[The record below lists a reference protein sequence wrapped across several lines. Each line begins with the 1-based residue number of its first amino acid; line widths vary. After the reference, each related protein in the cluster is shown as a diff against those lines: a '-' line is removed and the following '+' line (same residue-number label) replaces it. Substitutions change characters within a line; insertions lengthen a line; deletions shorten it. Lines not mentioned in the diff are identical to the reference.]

1 MRWKTKKL
9 PADIQRDSFLWFF
22 ISSSESWFNSTMM
35 YNFKKTF
42 FAAFILLIP
51 VLLHSQ
57 TSADSSRVLKE
68 VILKTKPYQEVIP
81 VQSLSGVLLEN
92 LSAHNVADALRYF
105 AGTQIKDYGG
115 VGGLKTVDVRN
126 MGTHHVGVFYDGI
139 QLGNAQNGVTDLG
152 KYSLDDME
160 SLTMYN
166 GQKSEIFQSAKDFSA
181 ASTIYLRTKRPV
193 FSGSKKSN
201 FLVRYKTMSI
211 DYHDPFLRW
220 EQKLSDHVS
229 MSVSSEFIKSNG
241 QYKFRYKRKNQDG
254 STAYDTTATRWN
266 SDIQALRFE
275 SGLYG
280 KINNG
285 SWDAKVYYYDS
296 ERGAPGAIVENKFK
310 DGFRQ
315 FDKNFFTQAF
325 LTKDVSDKYKFQ
337 IRGKYAYDYT
347 HYIARDTTQVL
358 GEPVTEG
365 AQSDDS
371 YYQQEVYF
379 SAVNM
384 YSILENWDVSLST
397 DFQYN
402 KLNATRRGIQT
413 QFSFPQRYTA
423 LFSLASSYRYEGFKV
438 LGSVVGTRVI
448 EEVRYN
454 AKPPNKTEFTPAL
467 FLGYTPFKQYDF
479 NVRAFA
485 KRIFRM
491 PTFNDLYYTMIGSST
506 LRLEYMNQYDVGFT
520 YNLPFKESFLD
531 RLSIQADAY
540 YTNTKDKIVAAPT
553 GNLFRW
559 MMTNIGQVRGKG
571 IETVLN
577 AAAHIDQLNLTANLT
592 YTYSESRDFTK
603 FVGLEISSYGDQI
616 PYTPWHSGSVILNA
630 GYKTWNFNYS
640 FIYVGKRYNG
650 NVNNIKVNEVQPWYT
665 HDLALQKSFLFS
677 QYKLNTAVEVNN
689 AFNQQYE
696 VIYNYPMP
704 GRTFKFIISIE
715 L

>member
-1 MRWKTKKL
+1 
-9 PADIQRDSFLWFF
+9 
-22 ISSSESWFNSTMM
+22 M
-35 YNFKKTF
+35 YNCRKTLL
-42 FAAFILLIP
+42 AAFIVLIP
-51 VLLHSQ
+51 FLLHSQ
-57 TSADSSRVLKE
+57 AVTDSSRVLKE
-68 VILKTKPYQEVIP
+68 VVLKGKLYQEVIP
-81 VQSLSGVLLEN
+81 VQSLSGVLLEK
-92 LSAHNVADALRYF
+92 LASHNVADALRYF

-166 GQKSEIFQSAKDFSA
+166 GQKSEIFQSAKDFASA
-181 ASTIYLRTKRPV
+181 SAIYLRTKRPV
-193 FSGSKKSN
+193 FAGNKKTN
-201 FLVRYKTMSI
+201 LLVRYKTMSI
-211 DYHDPFLRW
+211 NYHDPSFRW
-220 EQKLSDHVS
+220 EQKLSDKVS
-229 MSVSSEFIKSNG
+229 MSVSSEYIKSNG
-241 QYKFRYKRKNQDG
+241 QYKFRYKRKNLDG
-254 STAYDTTATRWN
+254 SIAYDTTATRWN
-266 SDIQALRFE
+266 SDIEAFRFE
-275 SGLYG
+275 SGVFG
-280 KINNG
+280 KINKG
-285 SWDAKVYYYDS
+285 TWDAKIYYYDS

-315 FDKNFFTQAF
+315 FDKNFFGQSS
-325 LTKDVSDKYKFQ
+325 LTKEVSEKYKLQ
-337 IRGKYAYDYT
+337 LKGKFAYDYT
-347 HYIARDTTQVL
+347 HYIARDTTNVL
-358 GEPVTEG
+358 GETVTEG

-371 YYQQEVYF
+371 YYQQETYF

-384 YSILENWDVSLST
+384 YSILPTWDVSLST

-423 LFSLASSYRYEGFKV
+423 LVSLATSYRYEGFKV
-438 LGSVVGTRVI
+438 LGNVLATRVI
-448 EEVRYN
+448 EEVKYN
-454 AKPPNKTEFTPAL
+454 AKAPNKTEFTPAI
-467 FLGYTPFKQYDF
+467 FLGYTPFKKYDF
-479 NVRAFA
+479 NLRAFA

-506 LRLEYMNQYDVGFT
+506 LKPEYMNQYDVGFT
-520 YNLPFKESFLD
+520 YNFRVKESFFD
-531 RLSIQADAY
+531 AFSFQADAY
-540 YTNTKDKIVAAPT
+540 YTSTKDKIVAAPT

-559 MMTNIGQVRGKG
+559 MMTNIGQVKGKG

-577 AAAHIDQLNLTANLT
+577 MAAHIQKVNLTANLT
-592 YTYSESRDFTK
+592 YTYSQSQDFTK
-603 FVGLEISSYGDQI
+603 VVGLEMSSYGDQI
-616 PYTPWHSGSVILNA
+616 PYTPWHSGSGILNA
-630 GYKTWNFNYS
+630 NYESWNFNYS

-665 HDLALQKSFLFS
+665 HDLAIQKSFAFKN
-677 QYKLNTAVEVNN
+677 YKLNGTVEVNN

-704 GRTFKFIISIE
+704 GRTFKFIISFE

>member
-1 MRWKTKKL
+1 
-9 PADIQRDSFLWFF
+9 
-22 ISSSESWFNSTMM
+22 M
-35 YNFKKTF
+35 YNCRKTF
-42 FAAFILLIP
+42 LAFILLIP
-51 VLLHSQ
+51 FFLHSQ
-57 TSADSSRVLKE
+57 VVTDSSRVLKE
-68 VILKTKPYQEVIP
+68 VVLKGKPYQEVIP

-92 LSAHNVADALRYF
+92 LATHNVADALRYF

-139 QLGNAQNGVTDLG
+139 QLGNAQNGLTDLG

-166 GQKSEIFQSAKDFSA
+166 GQKSEIFQSAKDFASA
-181 ASTIYLRTKRPV
+181 SIIYLRTKRPV
-193 FSGSKKSN
+193 FSGHKKTN
-201 FLVRYKTMSI
+201 LLVRYKTMSI
-211 DYHDPFLRW
+211 NYHDPSFRW
-220 EQKLSDHVS
+220 EQKLSDKVS
-229 MSVSSEFIKSNG
+229 WSVSSEYIKSNG

-266 SDIQALRFE
+266 SDIEALRFE
-275 SGLYG
+275 SGLFG
-280 KINNG
+280 QLNKG
-285 SWDAKVYYYDS
+285 TWDAKVYYYDS
-296 ERGAPGAIVENKFK
+296 ERGAPGAIVENKFR

-315 FDKNFFTQAF
+315 FDKNFFSQAS
-325 LTKDVSDKYKFQ
+325 LVKDISEKYKFQ
-337 IRGKYAYDYT
+337 LKGKFAYDYT
-347 HYIARDTTQVL
+347 HYIARDTTNVL
-358 GEPVTEG
+358 GETVTEG

-371 YYQQEVYF
+371 YFQQEAYF

-384 YSILENWDVSLST
+384 YSISSTWDVSLST

-423 LFSLASSYRYEGFKV
+423 LVSLASSYRYEGFKV
-438 LGSVVGTRVI
+438 LGNVLATRVI
-448 EEVRYN
+448 EEVKYN
-454 AKPPNKTEFTPAL
+454 AKAPNKTEFTPAI

-479 NVRAFA
+479 NLRAFA

-491 PTFNDLYYTMIGSST
+491 PTFNDLYYTMVGSST
-506 LRLEYMNQYDVGFT
+506 LRPEYMNQYDVGFT
-520 YNLPFKESFLD
+520 YNFPVKESFFD
-531 RLSIQADAY
+531 RFSLQADAY
-540 YTNTKDKIVAAPT
+540 YTNTKDKIIAAPT

-559 MMTNIGQVRGKG
+559 MMTNIGQVKGKG
-571 IETVLN
+571 VETVLN
-577 AAAHIDQLNLTANLT
+577 MATHIDKVNLTANLT
-592 YTYSESRDFTK
+592 YTYSQSQDFTK
-603 FVGLEISSYGDQI
+603 VSGLEMSSYGDQI
-616 PYTPWHSGSVILNA
+616 PYTPWHSGSGIVNA
-630 GYKTWNFNYS
+630 GYESWNFNYS

-665 HDLALQKSFLFS
+665 HDLAVQKSFAFEN
-677 QYKLNTAVEVNN
+677 YKLNGAIEVNN

-704 GRTFKFIISIE
+704 GRTFKFIISFE

>member
-1 MRWKTKKL
+1 
-9 PADIQRDSFLWFF
+9 
-22 ISSSESWFNSTMM
+22 M
-35 YNFKKTF
+35 YNCRKTLL
-42 FAAFILLIP
+42 AAFIVLIP
-51 VLLHSQ
+51 FLLHSQ
-57 TSADSSRVLKE
+57 AVTDSSRVLKE
-68 VILKTKPYQEVIP
+68 VVLKGKPYQEVIP

-92 LSAHNVADALRYF
+92 LASHNVADALRYF

-166 GQKSEIFQSAKDFSA
+166 GQKSEIFQSAKDFASA
-181 ASTIYLRTKRPV
+181 SAIYLRTKRPV
-193 FSGSKKSN
+193 FAGNKKTN
-201 FLVRYKTMSI
+201 LLVRYKTMSI
-211 DYHDPFLRW
+211 NYHDPSFRW
-220 EQKLSDHVS
+220 EQKLSDKVS
-229 MSVSSEFIKSNG
+229 MSVSSEYIKSNG
-241 QYKFRYKRKNQDG
+241 QYKFRYKRKNLDG
-254 STAYDTTATRWN
+254 SIAYDTTATRWN
-266 SDIQALRFE
+266 SDIEAFRFE
-275 SGLYG
+275 SGVFG
-280 KINNG
+280 KINKG
-285 SWDAKVYYYDS
+285 TWDAKIYYYDS

-315 FDKNFFTQAF
+315 FDKNFFGQSS
-325 LTKDVSDKYKFQ
+325 LTKEVSEKYKLQ
-337 IRGKYAYDYT
+337 LKGKFAYDYT
-347 HYIARDTTQVL
+347 HYIARDTTNVL
-358 GEPVTEG
+358 GETVTEG

-371 YYQQEVYF
+371 YYQQETYF

-384 YSILENWDVSLST
+384 YSILPTWDVSLST

-423 LFSLASSYRYEGFKV
+423 LVSLATSYRYEGFKV
-438 LGSVVGTRVI
+438 LGNVLATRVI
-448 EEVRYN
+448 EEVKYN
-454 AKPPNKTEFTPAL
+454 AKAPNKTEFTPAI
-467 FLGYTPFKQYDF
+467 FLGYTPFKKYDF
-479 NVRAFA
+479 NLRAFA

-506 LRLEYMNQYDVGFT
+506 LKPEYMNQYDVGFT
-520 YNLPFKESFLD
+520 YNFRVKESFFD
-531 RLSIQADAY
+531 AFSFQADAY
-540 YTNTKDKIVAAPT
+540 YTSTKDKIVAAPT

-559 MMTNIGQVRGKG
+559 MMTNIGQVKGKG

-577 AAAHIDQLNLTANLT
+577 MAAHIQKVNLTANLT
-592 YTYSESRDFTK
+592 YTYSQSQDFTK
-603 FVGLEISSYGDQI
+603 VVGLEMSSYGDQI
-616 PYTPWHSGSVILNA
+616 PYTPWHSGSGILNA
-630 GYKTWNFNYS
+630 NYESWNFNYS

-665 HDLALQKSFLFS
+665 HDLAIQKSFAFKN
-677 QYKLNTAVEVNN
+677 YKLNGTVEVNN

-704 GRTFKFIISIE
+704 GRTFKFIISFE

>member
-1 MRWKTKKL
+1 
-9 PADIQRDSFLWFF
+9 
-22 ISSSESWFNSTMM
+22 M
-35 YNFKKTF
+35 YNLKKTLLSIF
-42 FAAFILLIP
+42 LLIVP
-51 VLLHSQ
+51 FLLHSQ
-57 TSADSSRVLKE
+57 AVTDSSRVLKE
-68 VILKTKPYQEVIP
+68 VILKGKPYQEVIP

-166 GQKSEIFQSAKDFSA
+166 GQKSEIFQSAKDFAS
-181 ASTIYLRTKRPV
+181 ASTIYLRTKRPT
-193 FSGSKKSN
+193 FSNNKKTN
-201 FLVRYKTMSI
+201 LLVRYKTMSI
-211 DYHDPFLRW
+211 DYHDPSFRW
-220 EQKLSDHVS
+220 EQKLSDKVS
-229 MSVSSEFIKSNG
+229 MSVSSEYIKSNG

-254 STAYDTTATRWN
+254 SVAYDTTATRWN
-266 SDIQALRFE
+266 SDIEAFRLE
-275 SGLYG
+275 SGVFG
-280 KINNG
+280 KINKG
-285 SWDAKVYYYDS
+285 VWDAKVYYYDS
-296 ERGAPGAIVENKFK
+296 ERGAPGAIVENKFR

-315 FDKNFFTQAF
+315 FDKNFFSQAS
-325 LTKDVSDKYKFQ
+325 LIKDVSDKYKLQ
-337 IRGKYAYDYT
+337 LKGKFAYDYT
-347 HYIARDTTQVL
+347 HYIARDTTNVL
-358 GEPVTEG
+358 GETLTEG

-371 YYQQEVYF
+371 YYQKEAYF

-384 YSILENWDVSLST
+384 YSILPTWDVSLST

-423 LFSLASSYRYEGFKV
+423 LVSLATSYRYEGFKV
-438 LGSVVGTRVI
+438 LGNVLATRVI
-448 EEVRYN
+448 EEVKYN
-454 AKPPNKTEFTPAL
+454 AKAPNKTEFTPAL
-467 FLGYTPFKQYDF
+467 FLGYTPFKKYDF
-479 NVRAFA
+479 NLRAFA

-506 LRLEYMNQYDVGFT
+506 LRPEYMNQYDVGFT
-520 YNLPFKESFLD
+520 YNFPVKESFFDKFSL
-531 RLSIQADAY
+531 QADAY

-559 MMTNIGQVRGKG
+559 MMTNIGQVKGKG

-577 AAAHIDQLNLTANLT
+577 MATHIDKVNLTANLT
-592 YTYSESRDFTK
+592 YTYSQSQDFTK
-603 FVGLEISSYGDQI
+603 FVGLEMSSYGDQI
-616 PYTPWHSGSVILNA
+616 PYTPWHSGSGILNA
-630 GYKTWNFNYS
+630 GYESWNFNYS

-665 HDLALQKSFLFS
+665 HDLAVQKSFAFKN
-677 QYKLNTAVEVNN
+677 YKLNGAVEVNN

-704 GRTFKFIISIE
+704 GRTFKFIISFE

>member
-1 MRWKTKKL
+1 
-9 PADIQRDSFLWFF
+9 
-22 ISSSESWFNSTMM
+22 M
-35 YNFKKTF
+35 YNCRKTLL
-42 FAAFILLIP
+42 AAFIVLIP
-51 VLLHSQ
+51 FLLHSQ
-57 TSADSSRVLKE
+57 AATDSSRVLKE
-68 VILKTKPYQEVIP
+68 VVLKGKPYQEVIP

-92 LSAHNVADALRYF
+92 LASHNVADALRYF

-166 GQKSEIFQSAKDFSA
+166 GQKSEIFQSAKDFASA
-181 ASTIYLRTKRPV
+181 SAIYLRTKRPV
-193 FSGSKKSN
+193 FAGNKKTN
-201 FLVRYKTMSI
+201 LLVRYKTMSI
-211 DYHDPFLRW
+211 NYHDPSFRW
-220 EQKLSDHVS
+220 EQKLSDKVS
-229 MSVSSEFIKSNG
+229 MSVSSEYIKSNG
-241 QYKFRYKRKNQDG
+241 QYKFRYKRKNLDG
-254 STAYDTTATRWN
+254 SIAYDTTATRWN
-266 SDIQALRFE
+266 SDIEAFRFE
-275 SGLYG
+275 SGVFG
-280 KINNG
+280 KINKG
-285 SWDAKVYYYDS
+285 TWDAKIYYYDS

-315 FDKNFFTQAF
+315 FDKNFFGQSS
-325 LTKDVSDKYKFQ
+325 LTKEVSEKYKLQ
-337 IRGKYAYDYT
+337 LKGKFAYDYT
-347 HYIARDTTQVL
+347 HYIARDTTNVL
-358 GEPVTEG
+358 GETVTEG

-371 YYQQEVYF
+371 YYQQETYF

-384 YSILENWDVSLST
+384 YSILPTWDVSLST

-423 LFSLASSYRYEGFKV
+423 LVSLATSYRYEGFKV
-438 LGSVVGTRVI
+438 LGNVLATRVI
-448 EEVRYN
+448 EEVKYN
-454 AKPPNKTEFTPAL
+454 AKAPNKTEFTPAI
-467 FLGYTPFKQYDF
+467 FLGYTPFKKYDF

-506 LRLEYMNQYDVGFT
+506 LKPEYMNQYDVGFT
-520 YNLPFKESFLD
+520 YNFRVKESFFD
-531 RLSIQADAY
+531 AFSFQADAY
-540 YTNTKDKIVAAPT
+540 YTSTKDKIVAAPT

-559 MMTNIGQVRGKG
+559 MMTNIGQVKGKG

-577 AAAHIDQLNLTANLT
+577 MAAHIQKVNLTANLT
-592 YTYSESRDFTK
+592 YTYSQSQDFTK
-603 FVGLEISSYGDQI
+603 VVGLEMSSYGDQI
-616 PYTPWHSGSVILNA
+616 PYTPWHSGSGILNA
-630 GYKTWNFNYS
+630 NYESWNFNYS

-665 HDLALQKSFLFS
+665 HDLAIQKSFAFKN
-677 QYKLNTAVEVNN
+677 YKLNGTVEVNN

-704 GRTFKFIISIE
+704 GRTFKFIISFE

>member
-1 MRWKTKKL
+1 
-9 PADIQRDSFLWFF
+9 
-22 ISSSESWFNSTMM
+22 M
-35 YNFKKTF
+35 YNLKKTLF
-42 FAAFILLIP
+42 SIFLTLVPF
-51 VLLHSQ
+51 LLHSQ
-57 TSADSSRVLKE
+57 AVTDSSRVLKE
-68 VILKTKPYQEVIP
+68 VILKGKPYQEVIP
-81 VQSLSGVLLEN
+81 VQSLSGVLLDN

-166 GQKSEIFQSAKDFSA
+166 GQKSEIFQAAKDFAS

-193 FSGSKKSN
+193 FSGNKKTN
-201 FLVRYKTMSI
+201 LLVRYKTMSI
-211 DYHDPFLRW
+211 DYHDPSFRW
-220 EQKLSDHVS
+220 EQKLSNKVS
-229 MSVSSEFIKSNG
+229 MSVSSEYIKSNG

-254 STAYDTTATRWN
+254 SIAYDTTATRWN
-266 SDIQALRFE
+266 SDIEAFRFE
-275 SGLYG
+275 SGLFG
-280 KINNG
+280 KINKG
-285 SWDAKVYYYDS
+285 TWDAKVYYYDS
-296 ERGAPGAIVENKFK
+296 ERGAPGAIVENKFR

-315 FDKNFFTQAF
+315 FDKNFFSQAS
-325 LTKDVSDKYKFQ
+325 LTKDVSEKYKFQ
-337 IRGKYAYDYT
+337 LKGKFAYDYT
-347 HYIARDTTQVL
+347 HYIARDTTNVL
-358 GEPVTEG
+358 GETVTEG

-371 YYQQEVYF
+371 YYQQEAYF

-384 YSILENWDVSLST
+384 YSISSTWDVSLST

-423 LFSLASSYRYEGFKV
+423 LVSLATSYRYEGFKV
-438 LGSVVGTRVI
+438 LGNVLATRVI
-448 EEVRYN
+448 EEVKYN
-454 AKPPNKTEFTPAL
+454 AKAPNKTEFTPAI
-467 FLGYTPFKQYDF
+467 FLGYAPFKKYDF
-479 NVRAFA
+479 NLRAFA

-491 PTFNDLYYTMIGSST
+491 PTFNDLYYTMVGSST
-506 LRLEYMNQYDVGFT
+506 LRPEYMNQYDVGFT
-520 YNLPFKESFLD
+520 YNFSMKDSFLD
-531 RLSIQADAY
+531 RLSFQADAY
-540 YTNTKDKIVAAPT
+540 YTNTKDKIIAAPT

-559 MMTNIGQVRGKG
+559 MMTNIGEVKGKG

-577 AAAHIDQLNLTANLT
+577 MATHIDKVNLTANLT
-592 YTYSESRDFTK
+592 YTYSQSQDFTK
-603 FVGLEISSYGDQI
+603 FSGLEMSSFGDQI
-616 PYTPWHSGSVILNA
+616 PYTPWHSGSGILNA
-630 GYKTWNFNYS
+630 GYKSWNFNYS

-665 HDLALQKSFLFS
+665 HDLAVQKSFAFKN
-677 QYKLNTAVEVNN
+677 YKLNGAIEMNN

-704 GRTFKFIISIE
+704 GRTFKFIISFE